1 MPVNA
6 PSPAARSDI
15 YVGSDNPALKSKDN
29 SPLSC
34 MEVSDVVNG
43 DLEIERARRFLKHM
57 ADSTSGNP
65 YFFDDGYPKRE
76 IRLEAAAALKV
87 LERLEKK

>member
-1 MPVNA
+1 MPVNLL
-6 PSPAARSDI
+6 SPAMRADI
-15 YVGSDNPALKSKDN
+15 YAGSDSPALKSKNN

-34 MEVSDVVNG
+34 MKVSDAVNG
-43 DLEIERARRFLKHM
+43 DLEIERTRRFLKYM

-76 IRLEAAAALKV
+76 IRIEAAAALKV

>member
-1 MPVNA
+1 MYTA
-6 PSPAARSDI
+6 
-15 YVGSDNPALKSKDN
+15 
-29 SPLSC
+29 PLSR
-34 MEVSDVVNG
+34 MEASDVVNG

-76 IRLEAAAALKV
+76 IRIEAAAALKV